1 MIGKHQS
8 PQEAQE
14 MEFRKAYPEVP
25 IGNDA
30 CGIIA
35 IVEKSGRSSHG
46 NVQRVLESLYRM
58 AHRAGLIRGE
68 GDGTGIQTDL
78 PRELWAAYLEE
89 AGIDGSLAQNPRFF
103 VGHLFVPKSEGA
115 RVQELLDLFRVE
127 GSRRGIKLLHDR
139 RGDVTS
145 SVLGP
150 VGKRTEPL
158 FLQVAGLSTDGDGP
172 LWELGLVLEERFPV
186 HVVSLSTASVV
197 YKVRGSAEILKRYYP
212 ELSRAEFKSSLTLG
226 HNRYSTNTLST
237 FEQVQPFGVL
247 GHNGE
252 INTIERLRRE
262 SRFLG
267 IPLTGGSDSQDL
279 NRVLEGLLYRFGLSL
294 PEALDLVFPPILGE
308 IKNYSPALQDLYMAL
323 RQRFG
328 PLAQGPAA
336 LVTRHREEAVFCT
349 DAMGLR
355 PLWFIETEG
364 ELIFSSERGVFT
376 AEEFVHDPRPLAP
389 GEKMYLRLTVEGAR
403 LFPFERHQRFVL
415 EGNLAK
421 SGALEGFRVHLAG
434 PRYEAPPPAAGGSE
448 AQVEEKPAPPSL
460 GLERAFGWDRW
471 DAAYLDALAETG
483 NEPIGSLGY
492 DGPLAAL
499 NPEKPNLSE
508 FFKETVAV
516 VTNPAIDRER
526 EIEHFSTRSILGR
539 RALPDGRGAG
549 HVEEV
554 LVPVLIEEFASA
566 SAESSPNLRWV
577 AQGQGT
583 LTLEDAL
590 SRFKHAVLVPQ
601 FTVEEG
607 LLAGL
612 KRLQEAAVQAVRD
625 GAELLVLSDRHAYEG
640 GVWIDIYLALAAVG
654 RSLEEARDLEGI
666 SLRRRTSIVVHS
678 GGVRNLHDL
687 AVCLGLGADAV
698 APWLMQ
704 QKALALGGSEALQ
717 KLVEGLKK
725 GLEKVISTMG
735 IHELRGYGRIF
746 SAVGLKPELAGYFGI
761 RSFLAS
767 EQAGYGFS
775 ELERTLLERVSFLT
789 APKVLPAKD
798 FRFNPR
804 IYKTALDVAAGIAP
818 YEHYQEKVRGL
829 EHESP
834 IAARQLLAVRFP
846 EKSTVA
852 PEEVD
857 IGVGGHSLPF
867 VITAMSFG
875 SQGETAFRAYVEA
888 AKKLNMLCINGEGGE
903 IPDML
908 GKYTHWRGQQV
919 ASGRFGAHAYMLNS
933 ASVIEIK
940 IGQGA
945 KPGEGGHLPGKK
957 VTPKVA
963 AARNAVPGVDLISPS
978 NNHDLYSI
986 EDLAQLVEELKTI
999 NPKAKVSVKVPV
1011 IPGIGTIA
1019 VGIAKA
1025 GADIIALSGFE
1036 GGTGAARWHAL
1047 KYAGMPV
1054 EIGVRRAHRALVRA
1068 GMRDKVE
1075 IWADG
1080 GLKTAYDVLR
1090 MALLGADRVG
1100 MATLAMVAIGC
1111 TICRG
1116 CQTDTCHVG
1125 IATQI
1130 ETLEQA
1136 QAHGL
1141 KRFVPQEPERAV
1153 DQLVRFFS
1161 LKGEEL
1167 RKLVAALG
1175 FQSLKEIRG
1184 RSDLLYQEAHSE
1196 SLDLRYFFEPV
1207 SEPEWLK
1214 ERSAHVLRKPLNQ
1227 LTRTITEV
1235 VVEAYAEGGR
1245 ELLFQEGP
1253 VGSTDRA
1260 LGTHLAGEIARRRL
1274 YGKGFE
1280 AQVEL
1285 RFDAGSV
1292 TGNGLA
1298 AFCVEG
1304 LEVFVE
1310 GGAQDGVAKNA
1321 YGGKVAVLKG
1331 RNPYG
1336 QYVDGSVGKSFA
1348 YGAIGGTL
1356 IVEGFADSRFCIRLS
1371 GADVVLG
1378 GEPERPVQDELGNI
1392 ASRAQAKG
1400 FAFEYMT
1407 RGRALV
1413 LGDPGPWICSGM
1425 TGGRV
1430 YLRHWPEMGL
1440 NEEAMR
1446 RRLAKGAK
1454 VVIQKLDER
1463 GVADVRELM
1472 GVYLAALTQAER
1484 HDKVERLERLLLDP
1498 GSHFRMV
1505 VPANQQVAQEVSTE

>member
-1 MIGKHQS
+1 
-8 PQEAQE
+8 
-14 MEFRKAYPEVP
+14 
-25 IGNDA
+25 
-30 CGIIA
+30 
-35 IVEKSGRSSHG
+35 
-46 NVQRVLESLYRM
+46 
-58 AHRAGLIRGE
+58 
-68 GDGTGIQTDL
+68 
-78 PRELWAAYLEE
+78 
-89 AGIDGSLAQNPRFF
+89 
-103 VGHLFVPKSEGA
+103 VPKSEGA

-625 GAELLVLSDRHAYEG
+625 GAELLVLSDRHAYE
-640 GVWIDIYLALAAVG
+640 
-654 RSLEEARDLEGI
+654 RSL
-666 SLRRRTSIVVHS
+666 
-678 GGVRNLHDL
+678 
-687 AVCLGLGADAV
+687 
-698 APWLMQ
+698 
-704 QKALALGGSEALQ
+704 
-717 KLVEGLKK
+717 
-725 GLEKVISTMG
+725 
-735 IHELRGYGRIF
+735 IHI
-746 SAVGLKPELAGYFGI
+746 
-761 RSFLAS
+761 
-767 EQAGYGFS
+767 
-775 ELERTLLERVSFLT
+775 
-789 APKVLPAKD
+789 
-798 FRFNPR
+798 
-804 IYKTALDVAAGIAP
+804 
-818 YEHYQEKVRGL
+818 
-829 EHESP
+829 
-834 IAARQLLAVRFP
+834 
-846 EKSTVA
+846 
-852 PEEVD
+852 
-857 IGVGGHSLPF
+857 
-867 VITAMSFG
+867 
-875 SQGETAFRAYVEA
+875 
-888 AKKLNMLCINGEGGE
+888 
-903 IPDML
+903 
-908 GKYTHWRGQQV
+908 
-919 ASGRFGAHAYMLNS
+919 
-933 ASVIEIK
+933 
-940 IGQGA
+940 
-945 KPGEGGHLPGKK
+945 
-957 VTPKVA
+957 
-963 AARNAVPGVDLISPS
+963 
-978 NNHDLYSI
+978 
-986 EDLAQLVEELKTI
+986 
-999 NPKAKVSVKVPV
+999 
-1011 IPGIGTIA
+1011 
-1019 VGIAKA
+1019 
-1025 GADIIALSGFE
+1025 
-1036 GGTGAARWHAL
+1036 
-1047 KYAGMPV
+1047 
-1054 EIGVRRAHRALVRA
+1054 
-1068 GMRDKVE
+1068 
-1075 IWADG
+1075 
-1080 GLKTAYDVLR
+1080 
-1090 MALLGADRVG
+1090 
-1100 MATLAMVAIGC
+1100 
-1111 TICRG
+1111 
-1116 CQTDTCHVG
+1116 
-1125 IATQI
+1125 
-1130 ETLEQA
+1130 
-1136 QAHGL
+1136 
-1141 KRFVPQEPERAV
+1141 
-1153 DQLVRFFS
+1153 
-1161 LKGEEL
+1161 
-1167 RKLVAALG
+1167 
-1175 FQSLKEIRG
+1175 
-1184 RSDLLYQEAHSE
+1184 
-1196 SLDLRYFFEPV
+1196 
-1207 SEPEWLK
+1207 
-1214 ERSAHVLRKPLNQ
+1214 
-1227 LTRTITEV
+1227 
-1235 VVEAYAEGGR
+1235 
-1245 ELLFQEGP
+1245 
-1253 VGSTDRA
+1253 
-1260 LGTHLAGEIARRRL
+1260 
-1274 YGKGFE
+1274 
-1280 AQVEL
+1280 
-1285 RFDAGSV
+1285 
-1292 TGNGLA
+1292 
-1298 AFCVEG
+1298 
-1304 LEVFVE
+1304 
-1310 GGAQDGVAKNA
+1310 
-1321 YGGKVAVLKG
+1321 
-1331 RNPYG
+1331 
-1336 QYVDGSVGKSFA
+1336 
-1348 YGAIGGTL
+1348 
-1356 IVEGFADSRFCIRLS
+1356 
-1371 GADVVLG
+1371 
-1378 GEPERPVQDELGNI
+1378 
-1392 ASRAQAKG
+1392 
-1400 FAFEYMT
+1400 
-1407 RGRALV
+1407 
-1413 LGDPGPWICSGM
+1413 
-1425 TGGRV
+1425 
-1430 YLRHWPEMGL
+1430 
-1440 NEEAMR
+1440 
-1446 RRLAKGAK
+1446 
-1454 VVIQKLDER
+1454 
-1463 GVADVRELM
+1463 
-1472 GVYLAALTQAER
+1472 
-1484 HDKVERLERLLLDP
+1484 
-1498 GSHFRMV
+1498 
-1505 VPANQQVAQEVSTE
+1505 

>member
-1 MIGKHQS
+1 
-8 PQEAQE
+8 
-14 MEFRKAYPEVP
+14 MEFRKAYPEIP

-35 IVEKSGRSSHG
+35 MVEKSGRPSHG

-89 AGIDGSLAQNPRFF
+89 AGLDGSLAQNPRFF
-103 VGHLFVPKSEGA
+103 VGHLFVPKSEGT

-172 LWELGLVLEERFPV
+172 LWELGLVLEECFPV

-212 ELSRAEFKSSLTLG
+212 ELSRAEFKSVLTLG

-237 FEQVQPFGVL
+237 FEQVQPFGIL

-262 SRFLG
+262 SRSLG

-308 IKNYSPALQDLYMAL
+308 IKNYSPALQDLYMSL

-328 PLAQGPAA
+328 PLSQGPAA

-421 SGALEGFRVHLAG
+421 SGTREGFRVHLAG
-434 PRYEAPPPAAGGSE
+434 PRYDAPPPVAGGSE
-448 AQVEEKPAPPSL
+448 AQVEERPAPPSL

-471 DAAYLDALAETG
+471 DAGYLDALAETG

-539 RALPDGRGAG
+539 RALPDGRGTG

-554 LVPVLIEEFASA
+554 LVPVLIEELVSA
-566 SAESSPNLRWV
+566 SAVETGPNLRSV

-612 KRLQEAAVQAVRD
+612 KRLQEAAVEAVRG

-640 GVWIDIYLALAAVG
+640 GIWIDAYLALAAVG
-654 RSLEEARDLEGI
+654 RALEEARDPEGI
-666 SLRRRTSIVVHS
+666 SLRRRTSILVHS

-704 QKALALGGSEALQ
+704 QKAMASGGGEALQ

-746 SAVGLKPELAGYFGI
+746 SAVGLKPELAEYFGI
-761 RSFLAS
+761 KSFLAS

-775 ELERTLLERVSFLT
+775 ELERTLLERVSFLS
-789 APKVLPAKD
+789 AEKVLPAKD
-798 FRFNPR
+798 FRFNSR
-804 IYKTALDVAAGIAP
+804 IYKTALDVAAGEAP

-834 IAARQLLAVRFP
+834 IAARQLLGVRFP
-846 EKSTVA
+846 EKSTVT

-888 AKKLNMLCINGEGGE
+888 VKKLNMLCINGEGGE

-957 VTPKVA
+957 VTAKVA
-963 AARNAVPGVDLISPS
+963 SARNAVPGVDLISPS

-1090 MALLGADRVG
+1090 MVLLGADRVG

-1141 KRFVPQEPERAV
+1141 KRFVPQESERAV

-1184 RSDLLYQEAHSE
+1184 RSELLYQEAHRE
-1196 SLDLRYFFEPV
+1196 SLDLHYFFEPV

-1235 VVEAYAEGGR
+1235 VFEAYAEGGR

-1298 AFCVEG
+1298 AFNVEG

-1378 GEPERPVQDELGNI
+1378 GEPERPLQDELGNI

-1407 RGRALV
+1407 RGRAVV

-1440 NEEAMR
+1440 TPEAMQ

-1498 GSHFRMV
+1498 AAHFRMV

>member
-1 MIGKHQS
+1 
-8 PQEAQE
+8 
-14 MEFRKAYPEVP
+14 MEFRKAYPDIP
-25 IGNDA
+25 IGHDA

-35 IVEKSGRSSHG
+35 IAERAGKPTHA
-46 NVQRVLESLYRM
+46 NVQRVIESLYSM

-78 PRELWAAYLEE
+78 PRELWAGYLEE
-89 AGIDGSLAQNPRFF
+89 AGFDGNLANNPRFF
-103 VGHLFVPKSEGA
+103 VGHLFIPKGSAE
-115 RVQELLDLFRVE
+115 RVQELMDLIRVE
-127 GSRRGIKLLHDR
+127 GSRRGIKLLLER
-139 RGDVTS
+139 RGEVNS
-145 SVLGP
+145 GVLGP
-150 VGKRTEPL
+150 VGRRTEPM
-158 FLQVAGLSTDGDGP
+158 FYQVAGLSTDGDGP

-186 HVVSLSTASVV
+186 HVVSLSTSSVV

-212 ELSRAEFKSSLTLG
+212 ELSRAEYKSAITLG

-237 FEQVQPFGVL
+237 FEQVQPFGLL

-262 SRFLG
+262 GRFLG

-279 NRVLEGLLYRFGLSL
+279 NRVLEGLLYRYALSL
-294 PEALDLVFPPILGE
+294 PEALDLVFPPVLGE

-355 PLWFIETEG
+355 PLWFIETEA
-364 ELIFSSERGVFT
+364 EYIFSSERGVFT
-376 AEEFVHDPRPLAP
+376 AEEFVSDPRPLAP
-389 GEKMYLRLTVEGAR
+389 GEKIYLRVTPEGVR
-403 LFPFERHQRFVL
+403 LLPYERHQRQVL
-415 EGNLAK
+415 ERFLAK
-421 SGALEGFRVHLAG
+421 SGTLGEYNVHLKG
-434 PRYEAPPPAAGGSE
+434 PRYDGLPPLAGGAGAE
-448 AQVEEKPAPPSL
+448 VEDKPAPPSL
-460 GLERAFGWDRW
+460 NLERAFGWDRW
-471 DAAYLDALAETG
+471 DVGYLDALAETG

-508 FFKETVAV
+508 FLKETVAV

-526 EIEHFSTRSILGR
+526 EIEHFSVRTILGR
-539 RALPDGRGAG
+539 RSLPNATGGGRT
-549 HVEEV
+549 EEL
-554 LVPVLIEEFASA
+554 LVPVLLEETHPEVRAI
-566 SAESSPNLRWV
+566 V
-577 AQGQGT
+577 QGQGT
-583 LTLEDAL
+583 LSLEEAQR
-590 SRFKHAVLVPQ
+590 RFKHAVLLSQ

-612 KRLQEAAVQAVRD
+612 KRLEEQAVQAVRE
-625 GAELLVLSDRHAYEG
+625 GAELLVLSDRNSFEN
-640 GVWIDIYLALAAVG
+640 GVWLDVYLALAAIDQA
-654 RSLEEARDLEGI
+654 LEQARDGEGV
-666 SLRRRTSIVVHS
+666 SLRRRTSVVVHS
-678 GGVRNLHDL
+678 GGIRNLHDV

-698 APWLMQ
+698 SPWLLQ
-704 QKALALGGSEALQ
+704 HKAHASGGLVALQ
-717 KLVEGLKK
+717 NVLEGLKK

-746 SAVGLKPELAGYFGI
+746 SAVGLKPELARRLGI
-761 RSFLAS
+761 RTFLAS
-767 EQAGYGFS
+767 DQAGYGFS
-775 ELERTLLERVSFLT
+775 ELERTALERLSFLSQE
-789 APKVLPAKD
+789 KLLPAKD

-804 IYKTALDVAAGIAP
+804 IFKAAMEVSSGEAP
-818 YEHYQEKVRGL
+818 YQAFQERVRGL
-829 EHESP
+829 EKESP
-834 IAARQLLAVRFP
+834 VAARQLLEVKFP
-846 EKSTVA
+846 DKSDVL

-857 IGVGGHSLPF
+857 IGVGGHSMPF

-875 SQGETAFRAYVEA
+875 SQGEIAFRSYVEA
-888 AKKLNMLCINGEGGE
+888 VKKLNMLCINGEGGE

-919 ASGRFGAHAYMLNS
+919 ASGRFGVHSYMLNS

-957 VTPKVA
+957 VSVKVA

-986 EDLAQLVEELKTI
+986 EDLAQLVEELKTV

-1047 KYAGMPV
+1047 KYAGLPV

-1068 GMRDKVE
+1068 GLRDRVE
-1075 IWADG
+1075 LWADG
-1080 GLKTAYDVLR
+1080 GLKTAYDALR
-1090 MALLGADRVG
+1090 MVLLGADRVG
-1100 MATLAMVAIGC
+1100 MATMAMVAIGC

-1116 CQTDTCHVG
+1116 CQLDTCHVG
-1125 IATQI
+1125 ITTQI

-1141 KRFVPQEPERAV
+1141 KRFVPQELDRAV
-1153 DQLVRFFS
+1153 EQLVRFFS
-1161 LKGEEL
+1161 LKAEEL
-1167 RKLVAALG
+1167 RRMVAALG
-1175 FQSLKEIRG
+1175 FKSLRELVG
-1184 RSDLLYQEAHSE
+1184 RSDLLRQEGLEQAI
-1196 SLDLRYFFEPV
+1196 DLSYFFEPV
-1207 SEPEWLK
+1207 SAPDWIN

-1227 LTRTITEV
+1227 LTRSITEV
-1235 VVEAYAEGGR
+1235 VSVAHEEGSR
-1245 ELLFQEGP
+1245 DLIFQEGP

-1260 LGTHLAGEIARRRL
+1260 LGVHLSGEIARRRL
-1274 YGKGFE
+1274 YGKGFD
-1280 AQVEL
+1280 ANVEL
-1285 RFDAGSV
+1285 RFDSGSV
-1292 TGNGLA
+1292 AGNGLA
-1298 AFCVEG
+1298 AFNCEG
-1304 LEVFVE
+1304 IEVHVE
-1310 GGAQDGVAKNA
+1310 GGAQDGVAKSA
-1321 YGGKVAVLKG
+1321 FGGKVTILKG

-1348 YGAIGGTL
+1348 YGAIGGLL
-1356 IVEGFADSRFCIRLS
+1356 IVEGMADSRFCIRLS

-1378 GEPERPVQDELGNI
+1378 GEPERPLQDELGNI
-1392 ASRAQAKG
+1392 ATRAQAKG

-1407 RGRALV
+1407 RGRAVV

-1430 YLRHWPEMGL
+1430 YLRYWPEMGL
-1440 NEEAMR
+1440 DDAALN

-1454 VVIQKLDER
+1454 VAVQKLDER
-1463 GVADVRELM
+1463 GVADVKELL
-1472 GVYLAALTQAER
+1472 GAYIAELHAAER
-1484 HDKVERLERLLLDP
+1484 SDKAERLERLLQDP
-1498 GSHFRMV
+1498 THHFRMV
-1505 VPANQQVAQEVSTE
+1505 LPVNQQVIQEVSTE

>member
-1 MIGKHQS
+1 MRFK
-8 PQEAQE
+8 E
-14 MEFRKAYPEVP
+14 AYPNIP

-35 IVEKSGRSSHG
+35 IVEKSAKPTHSI
-46 NVQRVLESLYRM
+46 VQRTLESLYKM

-68 GDGTGIQTDL
+68 GDGTGIQTDI
-78 PRELWAAYLEE
+78 PRELWAVFLEE
-89 AGIDGSLAQNPRFF
+89 AGLEHSLAYNPRFF
-103 VGHLFVPKSEGA
+103 VGHFFIPKSEASRLPEFLGLLK
-115 RVQELLDLFRVE
+115 QE
-127 GSRRGIKLLHDR
+127 GYRRGVKPLMERI
-139 RGDVTS
+139 VEVNS

-150 VGKRTEPL
+150 VGKRTEPI

-172 LWELGLVLEERFPV
+172 LWELALEIEEKFPV
-186 HVVSLSTASVV
+186 HVVSASTSSVV
-197 YKVRGSAEILKRYYP
+197 YKVRGAAEILKRYYP
-212 ELSRAEFKSSLTLG
+212 ELSRPEFKSAIALG

-237 FEQVQPFGVL
+237 FEAVQPFGLL

-262 SRFLG
+262 GRFLG

-279 NRVLEGLLYRFGLSL
+279 NRILEGLIYRFRLSL
-294 PEALDLVFPPILGE
+294 PEALDAVFPPILGE
-308 IKNYSPALQDLYMAL
+308 IKNYAPGLRDLYMAL

-336 LVTRHREEAVFCT
+336 LVTRHREEAVFGT

-355 PLWFIETEG
+355 PLWLIETKDEYV
-364 ELIFSSERGVFT
+364 FSSERGVFT
-376 AEEFVHDPRPLAP
+376 AEEFLSDPRPFAP
-389 GEKMYLRLTVEGAR
+389 GEKVYVRLGAEGTR
-403 LFPFERHQRFVL
+403 LLPYDRHQKQTL
-415 EGNLAK
+415 ERTTAK
-421 SGALEGFRVHLAG
+421 MSAIEGLGVHLAG
-434 PRYEAPPPAAGGSE
+434 PRYPTVPPVAGGAE
-448 AQVEEKPAPPSL
+448 AEIEEKPAPPGL
-460 GLERAFGWDRW
+460 GLERAYGWDRW
-471 DAAYLDALAETG
+471 DAGYLDSLAETG

-526 EIEHFSTRSILGR
+526 EIEHFSTRTLLGR
-539 RALPDGRGAG
+539 RALPDGRGQG
-549 HVEEV
+549 TVEE
-554 LVPVLIEEFASA
+554 LLLPVLLEDTAPWVSH
-566 SAESSPNLRWV
+566 V

-583 LTLEDAL
+583 LTLQDTL
-590 SRFKHAVLVPQ
+590 NRFKHAVLLSQ
-601 FTVEEG
+601 FQVEEG
-607 LLAGL
+607 LVAGL
-612 KRLQEAAVQAVRD
+612 RKLETAAVQAVRE
-625 GAELLVLSDRHAYEG
+625 GAEVLVLSDRSSYEQ
-640 GVWIDIYLALAAVG
+640 GVWIDVYLALAAVG
-654 RSLEEARDLEGI
+654 RVLEEARDSDGI

-678 GGVRNLHDL
+678 GGVRNLHDI
-687 AVCLGLGADAV
+687 AVCAGLGADAV

-704 QKALALGGSEALQ
+704 HKAQSLAGRLGVQNLLEA
-717 KLVEGLKK
+717 LKK
-725 GLEKVISTMG
+725 GIEKVISTMG

-746 SAVGLKPELAGYFGI
+746 SAVGLKPELAHAFGL
-761 RSFLAS
+761 RTFLAS
-767 EQAGYGFS
+767 DQAGYGLT
-775 ELERTLLERVSFLT
+775 ELEHTLLERVSFLS
-789 APKVLPAKD
+789 AEKVLPAKD

-804 IYKTALDVAAGIAP
+804 IYKAALEVAAGQAP
-818 YEHYQEKVRGL
+818 YANYQEKVRAL
-829 EHESP
+829 ENESP
-834 IAARQLLAVRFP
+834 VAARQLLGVRFP
-846 EKSTVA
+846 DKSSVA

-857 IGVGGHSLPF
+857 LSVGGHSLPF

-888 AKKLNMLCINGEGGE
+888 VKKLNMMCINGEGGE

-908 GKYTHWRGQQV
+908 GKYTYWRGQQV

-957 VTPKVA
+957 VTVKVA

-1036 GGTGAARWHAL
+1036 GGTGAARLHAL
-1047 KYAGMPV
+1047 KYAGLPV
-1054 EIGVRRAHRALVRA
+1054 EVGVRRAHRALVRA
-1068 GMRDKVE
+1068 GMRDRVE

-1090 MALLGADRVG
+1090 MVLLGADRVG

-1111 TICRG
+1111 TICRQ
-1116 CQTDTCHVG
+1116 CQMDTCHVG

-1130 ETLEQA
+1130 ETTEQA

-1141 KRFVPQEPERAV
+1141 KRFIPQESERAV
-1153 DQLVRFFS
+1153 NQLVAFFGA
-1161 LKGEEL
+1161 KGEEL
-1167 RKLVAALG
+1167 RRLVAALG
-1175 FQSLKEIRG
+1175 YSSLRDLVG
-1184 RSDLLYQEAHSE
+1184 RSELLYQEAHQQAI
-1196 SLDLRYFFEPV
+1196 DLRYFFADV
-1207 SEPEWLK
+1207 SAPDWLS

-1227 LTRTITEV
+1227 LTRSITEV
-1235 VVEAYAEGGR
+1235 VSKAYDEEGGR

-1260 LGTHLAGEIARRRL
+1260 LGTHLAGEMARRRL

-1280 AQVEL
+1280 AKVEL
-1285 RFDAGSV
+1285 RFDAGSIA
-1292 TGNGLA
+1292 GNGLA
-1298 AFCVEG
+1298 AFNVDG
-1304 LEVFVE
+1304 LEVVIE

-1321 YGGKVAVLKG
+1321 FGGAVKILKG

-1348 YGAIGGTL
+1348 YGAISGLL

-1378 GEPERPVQDELGNI
+1378 GEPERPVQDELGNL
-1392 ASRAQAKG
+1392 AARAQAKG

-1407 RGRALV
+1407 RGRAVV

-1430 YLRHWPEMGL
+1430 YLRLWPEMGL
-1440 NEEAMR
+1440 DQAAMQ

-1454 VVIQKLDER
+1454 VVVQRLDER
-1463 GVADVRELM
+1463 GVADVQELL
-1472 GVYLAALTQAER
+1472 GAYGKALQDAER
-1484 HDKVERLERLLLDP
+1484 EDKATKLAKLADQAA
-1498 GSHFRMV
+1498 SHFLMV

>member
-1 MIGKHQS
+1 
-8 PQEAQE
+8 
-14 MEFRKAYPEVP
+14 MEFRKAYPDIA
-25 IGNDA
+25 IGHDA

-35 IVEKSGRSSHG
+35 IAEKAGKPTHA
-46 NVQRVLESLYRM
+46 NVQRVIESLYSM

-78 PRELWAAYLEE
+78 PRELWAGYLEE
-89 AGIDGSLAQNPRFF
+89 AGFDGNLANNPRFF
-103 VGHLFVPKSEGA
+103 VGHLFIPKSSAE
-115 RVQELLDLFRVE
+115 RVQELMDLIRVE
-127 GSRRGIKLLHDR
+127 GSRRGIKLLLER
-139 RGDVTS
+139 KGEVNS

-150 VGKRTEPL
+150 VGRRTEPL
-158 FLQVAGLSTDGDGP
+158 FYQIAGLSTDGDGP

-186 HVVSLSTASVV
+186 HVVSLSTSSVV

-212 ELSRAEFKSSLTLG
+212 ELSRAEYKSAITLG

-237 FEQVQPFGVL
+237 FEQVQPFGLL

-262 SRFLG
+262 GRFLG

-279 NRVLEGLLYRFGLSL
+279 NRVLEGLLYRYALSL
-294 PEALDLVFPPILGE
+294 PEALDLVFPPVVGE

-355 PLWFIETEG
+355 PLWFIETEA
-364 ELIFSSERGVFT
+364 EYIFSSERGVFT
-376 AEEFVHDPRPLAP
+376 AEEFVGDPRPLAP
-389 GEKMYLRLTVEGAR
+389 GEKVYLRVTPEGVR
-403 LFPFERHQRFVL
+403 LLPYERHQRQVL
-415 EGNLAK
+415 ERFLAK
-421 SGALEGFRVHLAG
+421 SGTLGEYNVHLKG
-434 PRYEAPPPAAGGSE
+434 PRYESLPPLSGGAGAG
-448 AQVEEKPAPPSL
+448 VEEKPAPPSL
-460 GLERAFGWDRW
+460 NLERAFGWDRW
-471 DAAYLDALAETG
+471 DAGYLDTLAETG

-508 FFKETVAV
+508 FLKETVAV

-526 EIEHFSTRSILGR
+526 EIEHFSVRTILGR
-539 RALPDGRGAG
+539 RALPNGTGG
-549 HVEEV
+549 GWTEE
-554 LVPVLIEEFASA
+554 LLIPVLLEETHPEVRAI
-566 SAESSPNLRWV
+566 V
-577 AQGQGT
+577 QGQGT
-583 LTLEDAL
+583 LSLEDARR
-590 SRFKHAVLVPQ
+590 RFKHAVLLSQ

-612 KRLQEAAVQAVRD
+612 KRLEEQAVQAVRE
-625 GAELLVLSDRHAYEG
+625 GAELLVLSDRNSFEN
-640 GVWIDIYLALAAVG
+640 GVWLDVYLALAAVG
-654 RSLEEARDLEGI
+654 QALEHARDAEGV

-678 GGVRNLHDL
+678 GGIRNLHDV

-698 APWLMQ
+698 SPWLMQ
-704 QKALALGGSEALQ
+704 HKAHASGGLVALQ
-717 KLVEGLKK
+717 NVLEGLKK

-746 SAVGLKPELAGYFGI
+746 SAVGLKPELAGRLGI
-761 RSFLAS
+761 RTFLAS
-767 EQAGYGFS
+767 EKAGYGFS
-775 ELERTLLERVSFLT
+775 ELERTALERLSFLSQE
-789 APKVLPAKD
+789 KVLPTKD

-804 IYKTALDVAAGIAP
+804 IFKAAMDVSSGEAP
-818 YEHYQEKVRGL
+818 YDTFQERVRGL
-829 EHESP
+829 EKESP
-834 IAARQLLAVRFP
+834 VAARQLLEVKFP
-846 EKSTVA
+846 DKSDVL

-857 IGVGGHSLPF
+857 IGVGGHSMPF

-875 SQGETAFRAYVEA
+875 SQGETAFRSYVEA
-888 AKKLNMLCINGEGGE
+888 VKKLNMLCINGEGGE

-919 ASGRFGAHAYMLNS
+919 ASGRFGVHSYMLNS

-957 VTPKVA
+957 VSVKVA

-986 EDLAQLVEELKTI
+986 EDLAQLVEELKTV

-1047 KYAGMPV
+1047 KYAGLPV

-1068 GMRDKVE
+1068 GLRDRVE
-1075 IWADG
+1075 LWADG
-1080 GLKTAYDVLR
+1080 GLKTAYDTLR
-1090 MALLGADRVG
+1090 MVLLGADRVG
-1100 MATLAMVAIGC
+1100 MATMAMVAIGC

-1116 CQTDTCHVG
+1116 CQLDTCHVG
-1125 IATQI
+1125 ITTQI

-1141 KRFVPQEPERAV
+1141 KRFVPQELDRAV
-1153 DQLVRFFS
+1153 EQLVRFFS
-1161 LKGEEL
+1161 LKAEEL
-1167 RKLVAALG
+1167 RRMVAALG
-1175 FQSLKEIRG
+1175 FKSLRELVG
-1184 RSDLLYQEAHSE
+1184 RSDLLRQEGFEKAI
-1196 SLDLRYFFEPV
+1196 DLSYFFEPV
-1207 SEPEWLK
+1207 SAPDWIN

-1227 LTRTITEV
+1227 LTRSITEV
-1235 VVEAYAEGGR
+1235 VSAAYEEGSR
-1245 ELLFQEGP
+1245 DLIFQEGP

-1260 LGTHLAGEIARRRL
+1260 LGVHLAGEMARRRL
-1274 YGKGFE
+1274 YGKGFD
-1280 AQVEL
+1280 AKVEL
-1285 RFDAGSV
+1285 RFDSGSV
-1292 TGNGLA
+1292 AGNGLA
-1298 AFCVEG
+1298 AFNCEG
-1304 LEVFVE
+1304 IEVHVE

-1321 YGGKVAVLKG
+1321 FGGKVTILKG

-1348 YGAIGGTL
+1348 YGAISGLL
-1356 IVEGFADSRFCIRLS
+1356 IVEGMADSRFCIRLS

-1378 GEPERPVQDELGNI
+1378 GEPERPLQDELGNI
-1392 ASRAQAKG
+1392 ATRAQAKG

-1407 RGRALV
+1407 RGRAVV

-1430 YLRHWPEMGL
+1430 YLRYWPEMGL
-1440 NEEAMR
+1440 DDAALN

-1454 VVIQKLDER
+1454 VVVQKLDER
-1463 GVADVRELM
+1463 GVADVKELL
-1472 GVYLAALTQAER
+1472 GAYIAELYAAER
-1484 HDKVERLERLLLDP
+1484 SDKAERLERLVQDP
-1498 GSHFRMV
+1498 AYHFRVV
-1505 VPANQQVAQEVSTE
+1505 VPVNQQVLQEVSTE

>member
-1 MIGKHQS
+1 MRFS
-8 PQEAQE
+8 E
-14 MEFRKAYPEVP
+14 AYPGIP
-25 IGNDA
+25 SGRDA

-35 IVEKSGRSSHG
+35 IVEKSARPSHA
-46 NVQRVLESLYRM
+46 NVQRTLESLYKM

-78 PRELWAAYLEE
+78 PRELWATYLYE
-89 AGIDGSLAQNPRFF
+89 AGLDSNLAQNPRFF
-103 VGHLFVPKSEGA
+103 VGHLFVPKSEGG
-115 RVQELLDLFRVE
+115 RVQELFDLFRVE
-127 GSRRGIKLLHDR
+127 GSKRGIRLLLERRGE
-139 RGDVTS
+139 TNS

-158 FLQVAGLSTDGDGP
+158 FYQVAGLSTDGDAP
-172 LWELGLVLEERFPV
+172 LWELGLLLEERFPV
-186 HVVSLSTASVV
+186 HVVSLSTATVV

-212 ELSRAEFKSSLTLG
+212 ELSRAEYKSALTLG

-237 FEQVQPFGVL
+237 FEQVQPFGLL

-262 SRFLG
+262 GRFLG

-279 NRVLEGLLYRFGLSL
+279 NRILEGLLYRFGLSL
-294 PEALDLVFPPILGE
+294 PEAMDAVFPPILGE
-308 IKNYSPALQDLYMAL
+308 IKNYSPALQDLYMNL

-336 LVTRHREEAVFCT
+336 LVTRHRDEAVFGT

-355 PLWFIETEG
+355 PLWFVETES
-364 ELIFSSERGVFT
+364 EYVFSSERGVFT
-376 AEEFVHDPRPLAP
+376 VEEFVSEPRPFAP
-389 GEKMYLRLTVEGAR
+389 GEKMYLRLTPEGAR
-403 LFPFERHQRFVL
+403 LYPFDRHQRQVL
-415 EGNLAK
+415 ERILTK
-421 SGALEGFRVHLAG
+421 TQALEGHRVHLLG
-434 PRYEAPPPAAGGSE
+434 PRYETPPPLAGGVE

-460 GLERAFGWDRW
+460 GLERAYGWDRW
-471 DAAYLDALAETG
+471 DGGYLEALVESG

-508 FFKETVAV
+508 FLKETVAV

-539 RALPDGRGAG
+539 RPTPDGRGG
-549 HVEEV
+549 GRVEE
-554 LVPVLIEEFASA
+554 LVIPILLEETAPTIPA
-566 SAESSPNLRWV
+566 V

-583 LTLEDAL
+583 LTYEEAL
-590 SRFKHAVLVPQ
+590 RRFHHTVLLSQ

-607 LLAGL
+607 LVAGL
-612 KRLQEAAVQAVRD
+612 KRLQEAAVEAVRN
-625 GAELLVLSDRHAYEG
+625 GAELLVISDRGAFEG
-640 GVWIDIYLALAAVG
+640 GVWLDVYLALAAIG
-654 RSLEEARDLEGI
+654 QALEETRDEEGI
-666 SLRRRTSIVVHS
+666 SLRRRTSLVVHS
-678 GGVRNLHDL
+678 GAVRNLHDL

-704 QKALALGGSEALQ
+704 QKAQATKGLLGLQ
-717 KLVEGLKK
+717 NLIEGLKK

-735 IHELRGYGRIF
+735 IHEVRGYGRIF
-746 SAVGLKPELAGYFGI
+746 SAIGLKPELAEVLGV
-761 RSFLAS
+761 RNFLGS
-767 EQAGYGFS
+767 DRAGYGFL
-775 ELERTLLERVSFLT
+775 ELERTALERLNLLH
-789 APKVLPAKD
+789 AEKVPPAKD
-798 FRFNPR
+798 FRFNSR
-804 IYKTALDVAAGIAP
+804 IFKAALEVATGQSP
-818 YEHYQEKVRGL
+818 YAHFQEKVRSL

-834 IAARQLLAVRFP
+834 VAARQLLSVRFP
-846 EKSTVA
+846 EKSPVQ

-857 IGVGGHSLPF
+857 LSVGGHSLPF

-875 SQGETAFRAYVEA
+875 SQGEASFRAYVEA
-888 AKKLNMLCINGEGGE
+888 AKKLNMVCINGEGGE

-908 GKYTHWRGQQV
+908 GKYTYWRGQQV

-933 ASVIEIK
+933 ASFIEIK

-957 VTPKVA
+957 VTAKVA

-986 EDLAQLVEELKTI
+986 EDLAQLIEELKTV

-1025 GADIIALSGFE
+1025 GADVIALSGFE

-1047 KYAGMPV
+1047 KYAGLPV

-1068 GMRDKVE
+1068 GLRDKVE
-1075 IWADG
+1075 LWADG

-1090 MALLGADRVG
+1090 MVLLGADRVG
-1100 MATLAMVAIGC
+1100 MATMAMVAIGC
-1111 TICRG
+1111 TICRQ

-1141 KRFVPQEPERAV
+1141 KRFVPQELDRATE
-1153 DQLVRFFS
+1153 QLVTFFKA
-1161 LKGEEL
+1161 KGEEL
-1167 RKLVAALG
+1167 RRMVAALG
-1175 FQSLKEIRG
+1175 VHSLRELVG
-1184 RSDLLYQEAHSE
+1184 RSDLLDQEGHTQA
-1196 SLDLRYFFEPV
+1196 LDLSYFFEPV
-1207 SEPEWLK
+1207 KAPDWLN
-1214 ERSAHVLRKPLNQ
+1214 ERAAHILRKPLNQ
-1227 LTRTITEV
+1227 LTRSITDV
-1235 VVEAYAEGGR
+1235 VVAAYTSGER
-1245 ELLFQEGP
+1245 ELVFQEGP

-1274 YGKGFE
+1274 YGKGWD
-1280 AQVEL
+1280 ARVEL
-1285 RFDAGSV
+1285 RFDAGSIA
-1292 TGNGLA
+1292 GNGIA
-1298 AFCVEG
+1298 AFNVEG
-1304 LEVFVE
+1304 LEVLVE

-1321 YGGKVAVLKG
+1321 FGGKVAILKG

-1348 YGAIGGTL
+1348 YGAIGGLL
-1356 IVEGFADSRFCIRLS
+1356 IVEGQADSRFCIRLS

-1378 GEPERPVQDELGNI
+1378 GEPDRPVQDELGNI
-1392 ASRAQAKG
+1392 AARAQAKG

-1407 RGRALV
+1407 RGRAVV

-1430 YLRHWPEMGL
+1430 YLRYWPEMGL
-1440 NEEAMR
+1440 TEEAMQ

-1463 GVADVRELM
+1463 GIADVRELM
-1472 GVYLAALTQAER
+1472 SAYLNTLRAAER
-1484 HDKVERLERLLLDP
+1484 EEKAERLLKLLADP
-1498 GSHFRMV
+1498 AAHFRMV
-1505 VPANQQVAQEVSTE
+1505 VPTNQQVAQEVSTE